1 MNRRW
6 GPALAAGL
14 LAWTLGATAA
24 AAAATAVAAPPT
36 SPGVLP
42 ATLDP
47 GTPFVVLEE
56 LAVLVPQIPAVR
68 VDELI
73 DAVNRGSKAVSG
85 VRFTLPPH
93 AIGVSATSGAAAG
106 TVAGGAVTFPGSVAP
121 GATANYD
128 LTYTLSWDGG
138 QLFWP
143 VAYPTVELSLLLP
156 RGAWRLS
163 GPGFTAA
170 GPTRVAGSLELD
182 AYTTLA
188 PTSGA
193 VLPLRV
199 AAVPLWGREWVRLT
213 LAALLLAALLLGA
226 ARGLRRRR
234 ARLAQAE
241 SELIDAVAR
250 LDLARARGEV
260 AEQAYQQQRQVLL
273 AELRERTP

>member
-14 LAWTLGATAA
+14 LAWTLGTTVAA
-24 AAAATAVAAPPT
+24 AASAAT

-56 LAVLVPQIPAVR
+56 LAVLVPQVPAVR

-73 DAVNRGSKAVSG
+73 DAVNRGSKPVTG
-85 VRFTLPPH
+85 VRFILPPH
-93 AIGVSATSGAAAG
+93 AIGVSASSGAAAG
-106 TVAGGAVTFPGSVAP
+106 RVTGGAVTFPGSVAP
-121 GATANYD
+121 GSSANYD

-138 QLFWP
+138 LLFWP

-156 RGAWRLS
+156 RGAWRLT

-170 GPTRVAGSLELD
+170 GPTRVAGSLEMD
-182 AYTTLA
+182 GYTTLA
-188 PTSGA
+188 PTAGA

-199 AAVPLWGREWVRLT
+199 TAVPLWGRAWARLT
-213 LAALLLAALLLGA
+213 LGALLLAALLLLA

-234 ARLAQAE
+234 ARLARAE
-241 SELIDAVAR
+241 SDLIDAVAR

-260 AEQAYQQQRQVLL
+260 GEEAYRQRRQVLL